1 MKAFA
6 VDPNTGDLTAAG
18 TGQAANTAQ
27 SVTVVEL

>member
-1 MKAFA
+1 VKTFA
-6 VDPNTGDLTAAG
+6 VDPNTGDLKASG